1 MLISTHQLYT
11 LIVGVLPYHSLAPAG
26 DPVESVVEM
35 VNLLGWDDMPTEWR
49 AQLEDMR
56 VEDPWTCELL
66 NRFERDFDSD
76 SDTDVDSDSKS
87 DSDWESDSESSSDSH
102 AGAES
107 NSLNTS
113 NNPSHRTALLEPIEK
128 SDSDSDST
136 AGSYHTASTRPSHSR
151 LRGILQGWESDT
163 ESTADG
169 EFAQQS
175 QLLDSSRAATRDW
188 PRRLVSQFRQYV
200 PKELKPLIFIIRGL
214 MRYRPEDRISAR
226 QALGILDWV
235 ELRSSMRQ
243 EARVEEH

>member
-1 MLISTHQLYT
+1 MLIGTCQLYT
-11 LIVGVLPYHSLAPAG
+11 LIVGVLPYHSIAPAG
-26 DPVESVVEM
+26 DPVTSIVNMVEF
-35 VNLLGWDDMPTEWR
+35 LGWDDMPTEWR
-49 AQLEDMR
+49 AQQEDMR
-56 VEDPWTCELL
+56 VEDPWTCEWL

-76 SDTDVDSDSKS
+76 SDTDTDSDSDS

-113 NNPSHRTALLEPIEK
+113 SNPPHRAALLEPIEE

-136 AGSYHTASTRPSHSR
+136 VGSYHTASTRPSHSR
-151 LRGILQGWESDT
+151 LRGILQDWESDT

-169 EFAQQS
+169 NFAQQS
-175 QLLDSSRAATRDW
+175 QLLDTSHAARRDW

-226 QALGILDWV
+226 QALGILDWI
-235 ELRSSMRQ
+235 ELRISMRQ